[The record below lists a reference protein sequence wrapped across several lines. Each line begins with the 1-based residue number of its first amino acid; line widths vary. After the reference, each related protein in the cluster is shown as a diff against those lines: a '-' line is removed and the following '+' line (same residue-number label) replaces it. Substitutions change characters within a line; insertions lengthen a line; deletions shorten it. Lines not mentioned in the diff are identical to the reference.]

1 MKLKEFLLIV
11 NYSDFSICIDSDK
24 GLKTIFKTNID
35 RPLEY
40 ISDNLLNR
48 EIKQVYINNKSKKE
62 LFLIEVQKEGGN
74 NDKR

>member
-35 RPLEY
+35 TPLEY
-40 ISDNLLNR
+40 ISDNLLN
-48 EIKQVYINNKSKKE
+48 
-62 LFLIEVQKEGGN
+62 
-74 NDKR
+74 